1 MTLKEIQKDVDDLV
15 EQFKYPYWP
24 PLSILARVSE
34 EVGELATEL
43 NDRYG
48 GRVKK
53 PTDDTKDIGIEVC
66 DILFALVCLAN
77 SHNIDLDKSWK
88 VVMDKCWGRDNQRF
102 ERKEGEDLKGEGL

>member
-1 MTLKEIQKDVDDLV
+1 MSLKDCQKDVDEWV
-15 EQFKYPYWP
+15 SQFKYPYWP

-53 PTDDTKDIGIEVC
+53 PTDDTKDIGIEIC
-66 DILFALVCLAN
+66 DIMFALFCLAN
-77 SHNIDLDKSWK
+77 SHNIDLDETWRI
-88 VVMDKCWGRDNQRF
+88 VMNKCYSRDNQRY
-102 ERKEGEDLKGEGL
+102 ERKEESKRDI